1 MQMFLI
7 ENRSHKLIP
16 SFSLTFANTKSR
28 LDTYLDIFEYIHI
41 YVRLSE
47 CRKVKLKSETS
58 GFGLA
63 SCSEKS
69 AGEED
74 FSRWNFGYFVI
85 SQNFVT
91 SKKGKILLNISS
103 VNTQAVMDA
112 A

>member
-85 SQNFVT
+85 SQT
-91 SKKGKILLNISS
+91 LLQ
-103 VNTQAVMDA
+103 VKREKFF
-112 A
+112 